1 MNKARLA
8 SSLIATVA
16 TLLCGPALA
25 GNYPTKPLRLI
36 IPFPPGGT
44 TDIIGR
50 GVADQLARVLGQPV
64 VVENK
69 GGAGGSIG
77 ADAIAK
83 AAPDGYTIGI
93 ATVSTHAVNPAC
105 NPKLSYDPLKD
116 FKPITNLAIVANVIA
131 VNPTFPARNYKE
143 FVAALTANPGKY
155 SFATSGTCGIGHML
169 GEAFKVLTKTQMV
182 HVPYRGAGPALN
194 DVLANQ
200 VPIMID
206 NLPSSMQFI
215 KGGKLR
221 PIVVAWNRRIDS
233 LPDVPTFAEVG
244 LKDANDPAWYG
255 LVAPAGT
262 PDDIIR
268 KLNEASVKAL
278 KDPGLVDR
286 FRGAGAEPIGN
297 TPQQYAAEI
306 KREFDKMRALVK
318 QQHIKLEP

>member
-131 VNPTFPARNYKE
+131 VNPTFPARHYKE